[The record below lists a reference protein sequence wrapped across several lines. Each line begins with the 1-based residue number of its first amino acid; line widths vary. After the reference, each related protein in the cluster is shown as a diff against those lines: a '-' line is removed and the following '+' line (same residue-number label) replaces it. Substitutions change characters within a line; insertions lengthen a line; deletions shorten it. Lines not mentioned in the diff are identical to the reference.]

1 MCIRDSPHTINNLY
15 RKYFEEVFDFTD
27 ATNYKLSRTSSGI
40 VFNYLASNS
49 GNTLRDISI
58 PNKTTDDIRK
68 EGLDVKNYN
77 INFYPPN
84 GITKYTLCIV
94 FYLWRNRTFL
104 LTKSDLNRLTLLL
117 SLGYTSS
124 DNKVSLTINKVKR
137 EFTIPRDFNGKKLLY
152 GWWKILAKI
161 LQKLK

>member
-1 MCIRDSPHTINNLY
+1 MLKIC
-15 RKYFEEVFDFTD
+15 
-27 ATNYKLSRTSSGI
+27 
-40 VFNYLASNS
+40 
-49 GNTLRDISI
+49 
-58 PNKTTDDIRK
+58 
-68 EGLDVKNYN
+68 N